1 LVWVVPKTFFGYYG
15 FYLFEAVGFFGDV
28 KDDLAGLRGGLGVP
42 QFVVLTENPWISLL
56 YSRESFYNYS
66 EA

>member
-28 KDDLAGLRGGLGVP
+28 KDDLAGLRGGLRVP
-42 QFVVLTENPWISLL
+42 QFVILTENP
-56 YSRESFYNYS
+56 
-66 EA
+66 